1 MPILSLLTAGTRR
14 PLPGRARA
22 GLMRLAVLVTLVGA
36 LAHPGPAAGQE
47 ATPAQQPFAAW
58 LDDLRAEA
66 RSRGFTEQTI
76 AAALGTVQPIP
87 RVLELDRRQPEFVNT
102 FWRYHDNVITEDRV
116 RTGRE
121 MLARHAALFDR
132 LEAAYGIQ
140 PRFLVAF
147 WGLETNFGSIMGDYP
162 VIPALATLA
171 HDGRRADF
179 FRAQIFA
186 ALTMIQD
193 YGVSPS
199 RMVGSWAGAMGHMQF
214 LPTTFLDHAVDGD
227 GDGRVDIWGSIPDA
241 MTSAAA
247 YLSALGWDDT
257 YTWGREATVSDG
269 FPWQD
274 AELSVVRPLAD
285 WQGLGVRRIDGSSLP
300 AVDIEASVL
309 LPMGHRGPAF
319 LVYDNYRRIL
329 DWNRSIL
336 YALAVG
342 HLSDRLQGAGPLAGP
357 RPDLGPR
364 LRISEVEEVQSLLNA
379 RGFDAGEPDGRVGP
393 ATRGALRSFQQAIGV
408 PADGYP
414 TVDLLAMLRR
424 TPASVAN

>member
-1 MPILSLLTAGTRR
+1 MAFLLSSVGGCR
-14 PLPGRARA
+14 PLRS
-22 GLMRLAVLVTLVGA
+22 GLLRLAPL
-36 LAHPGPAAGQE
+36 LATIGLLAAPGPAAGQE
-47 ATPAQQPFAAW
+47 APATAQPFAVW
-58 LDDLRAEA
+58 LEDFRAEA
-66 RSRGFTEQTI
+66 RSRGFTEQTL

-87 RVLELDRRQPEFVNT
+87 RVLELDARQPEFVNT

-132 LEAAYGIQ
+132 LSATYGVQ

-171 HDGRRADF
+171 HDSRRSDF
-179 FRAQIFA
+179 FRAQMFA

-227 GDGRVDIWGSIPDA
+227 GDGRIDIWGSIPDA

-257 YTWGREATVSDG
+257 YTWGREVSLNAG

-274 AELSVVRPLAD
+274 GELTVVRPLAA
-285 WQGLGVRRIDGSSLP
+285 WQALGVRRTDGSNLP

-336 YALAVG
+336 YAIAVG
-342 HLSDRLQGAGPLAGP
+342 HLSDRLQGAGPLQGP

-364 LRISEVEEVQSLLNA
+364 LRVAEVEEMQTLLNA
-379 RGFDAGEPDGRVGP
+379 RGFDSGEPDGRVGP
-393 ATRGALRSFQQAIGV
+393 ATRGALRSFQQSIGV

-414 TVDLLAMLRR
+414 TGDLLAMLRR
-424 TPASVAN
+424 TPVGIAN